1 MASTMKEALDNANV
15 KTDKKVNPNA
25 GKGSKKPIYKGKVKW
40 FDVIKGYGFITDAE
54 GNEIYVH
61 FSGIENGR
69 TFIGFRPG
77 DEVTF
82 TTKADRQ
89 GRIQASAVSITPEEE
104 VAEEKVEETAEPVE
118 ADVEEAADVVE
129 EDSEEV
135 DEESK
140 EVGDINDVMQPS
152 VETAETETVYSD
164 PES

>member
-61 FSGIENGR
+61 FSGIDNGR
-69 TFIGFRPG
+69 TFTGFRPG

-89 GRIQASAVSITPEEE
+89 GRIQASAVSITPEE